1 MPRTHLPPGAEE
13 EPPLQVHGQTLPAR
27 LFFEA
32 VEQSSMAISITDA
45 RARIL
50 YANPA
55 FTRVTGYTAPEVIGC
70 NESILSDRHT
80 PELVYET
87 LWGRLRQLQ
96 PWTGRLVNRRRDGS
110 RYLAELSI
118 APVLDTEGR
127 PSHYLGM
134 HRDITEVHRLEQQVR
149 NQKALIESVV
159 DAEPV
164 AIALLDIGGRV
175 VLDNQEYKK
184 LAGDLRGRE
193 PARVFL
199 EALYGDAAGEAD
211 LGALRG
217 DGEGFMDREVRFDPG
232 GGHTARWFSCSGT
245 WITERD
251 AAADAFFEPRRVD
264 YLMLVAKEVTALRR
278 REEEMRVN
286 ALRALTAESERVD
299 GMRETLEA
307 ATYRMQEPVNLID
320 AAVQLLRRRRGDE
333 ADDALTKVLNEAL
346 DAGRRALQTLEDC
359 IPERREG
366 PAAPVNLNA
375 VLREVLGLFTRRLL
389 AAGVVVE
396 WDPAPVL
403 PPVLGHEEAL
413 RGMFKQLLDNALDAV
428 EADGGD
434 RREIRIH
441 TRARDDAVH
450 VEIRDSGPGIP
461 EALRLRI
468 FEPFFSTKGR
478 SGDGAGMGLAMVQE
492 VVNRHAGLLAI
503 DPAPPPGC
511 CVHLQFPAQIRGA
524 DWTGP

>member
-1 MPRTHLPPGAEE
+1 MPRSDPPFGAEDDVPLPP
-13 EPPLQVHGQTLPAR
+13 R
-27 LFFEA
+27 LFYEA
-32 VEQSSMAISITDA
+32 VEQSSMAISITDD

-55 FTRVTGYTAPEVIGC
+55 FTRVTGYPAGEVIGR
-70 NESILSDRHT
+70 NASILSDRHT
-80 PELVYET
+80 PALVYET

-118 APVLDTEGR
+118 APVLDASGR
-127 PSHYLGM
+127 LSHYLGM
-134 HRDITEVHRLEQQVR
+134 HRDITGMHRLEQQVH

-164 AIALLDIGGRV
+164 AIALLDANGGV

-193 PARVFL
+193 PAQMLL
-199 EALYGDAAGEAD
+199 EGVH
-211 LGALRG
+211 GA
-217 DGEGFMDREVRFDPG
+217 EGVGAVMGGGGGFSDREVRIDPG
-232 GGHTARWFSCSGT
+232 GGRGARWFSCSGT
-245 WITERD
+245 WITEQD
-251 AAADAFFEPRRVD
+251 AAADAFFAPRRVS
-264 YLMLVAKEVTALRR
+264 YLLLMAKEVTTLRR
-278 REEEMRVN
+278 REEEMRIN
-286 ALRALTAESERVD
+286 ALRALTAESERVE

-307 ATYRMQEPVNLID
+307 AAYRMQEPVNLIQ
-320 AAVQLLRRRRGDE
+320 AAVQLLQRRGGEGPDE
-333 ADDALTKVLNEAL
+333 ALMRVLNDALES
-346 DAGRRALQTLEDC
+346 GRQALQTLENC

-375 VLREVLGLFTRRLL
+375 VLREVLGLFTQRLL

-403 PPVLGHEEAL
+403 PPVLGHEASL
-413 RGMFKQLLDNALDAV
+413 RGLFKQLLDNALDAL
-428 EADGGD
+428 ESGGD
-434 RREIRIH
+434 RRELHLR
-441 TRARDDAVH
+441 TRAREDAVQ
-450 VEIRDSGPGIP
+450 VEIRDTGPGIP
-461 EALRLRI
+461 EALRLRV

-478 SGDGAGMGLAMVQE
+478 SGDGAGMGLPMVQE
-492 VVNRHAGLLAI
+492 VVNRHAGLVAI

-511 CVHLQFPAQIRGA
+511 CVRLQFPVQPAEAG
-524 DWTGP
+524 